1 MKKKSTLD
9 SQTSNQSTD
18 KLLTVLECLSSNRF
32 SLRLQDISDQT
43 GLSQATAL
51 RYLNSLIHSNYVFKD
66 ESMRYSLT
74 WKVCKLSDN
83 VKSSLNLRNISSP
96 VINDVSN
103 RLHLGV
109 CLVINRNNQCMYL
122 DCVDD
127 PSNLNVTLQRIGI
140 CTPLHATGSGKVL
153 LSALTS
159 DQLEAYIK
167 GGLEKLTDYTITEP
181 EKLRAEI
188 ERTRAQ
194 GYGTDDEECEMDLK
208 CISFP
213 IRDYSG
219 NIVASMSAFGTLAVM
234 TENKIAEAKEEMLN
248 ATASIS
254 EKLGYDKY

>member
-1 MKKKSTLD
+1 MKKKTTTD

-18 KLLTVLECLSSNRF
+18 KLLTVLECLSSNRC

-51 RYLNSLIHSNYVFKD
+51 RYLNSLINSNYVFKD

-83 VKSSLNLRNISSP
+83 VRSNLNLRNISSTI
-96 VINDVSN
+96 INDISN
-103 RLHLGV
+103 KLHLGV
-109 CLVINRNNQCMYL
+109 CLVINHNNQCMYL

-127 PSNLNVTLQRIGI
+127 PSSLTVTLQRIGI

-153 LSALTS
+153 LSALS
-159 DQLEAYIK
+159 PDQLDAYIK
-167 GGLEKLTDYTITEP
+167 NGLEKLTDYTITDAEA
-181 EKLRAEI
+181 LRKEI
-188 ERTRAQ
+188 DRTKQQ
-194 GYGTDDEECEMDLK
+194 GYGTDDEECEMNLK

-213 IRDYSG
+213 IRDYQEM
-219 NIVASMSAFGTLAVM
+219 IVASLSAFGPLAVM
-234 TENKIAEAKEEMLN
+234 TETKIAEAKEALTL

-254 EKLGYDKY
+254 EKLGYDKK